1 MKDFVIISL
10 LTLGIMTFFGNL
22 MFICLEPKGSEMYM
36 RGIYKMPYAIAIM
49 ATAIGLAAL

>member
-1 MKDFVIISL
+1 MKDIATISL

-22 MFICLEPKGSEMYM
+22 MFICLEPKGSEMYV
-36 RGIYKMPYAIAIM
+36 RGIAKMPYAIAIM

>member
-1 MKDFVIISL
+1 MKDISILFL
-10 LTLGIMTFFGNL
+10 LTVGIMSFFGNL

-36 RGIYKMPYAIAIM
+36 RGISKMPYAIAIM